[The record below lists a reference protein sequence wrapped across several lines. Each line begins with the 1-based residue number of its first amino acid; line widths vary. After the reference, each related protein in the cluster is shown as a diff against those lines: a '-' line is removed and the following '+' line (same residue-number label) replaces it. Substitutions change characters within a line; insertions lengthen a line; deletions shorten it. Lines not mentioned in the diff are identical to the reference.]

1 MGKKIQIVGNLG
13 RSLPAVTIGGVTSRV
28 LTFDGRPVVTTRQ
41 LGAFFGCEDRNITDN
56 FGNHK
61 SRFREGVHFI
71 RVSGEPLRDFKR
83 GLPEEI
89 GEPMK
94 FAPKVILWTERGAA
108 RHAKA
113 LTTEKAWSIFEALED
128 RYFRHLQ
135 APEPITKTRYAVGRR
150 DTLNLEQASKLRDTL
165 ESAAKDL
172 PEAARGHF
180 MKQGWSKM
188 RAHFKVHYREIPAA
202 EFDEAQSLLQRHVVG
217 YEPPADT
224 QPAIGHVSP
233 GALLAAASDFSA
245 WLAMAPPL
253 LVQAARL
260 GIDAANEPP
269 RRGQRKA
276 R

>member
-1 MGKKIQIVGNLG
+1 MGKKIQLVGNLG

-113 LTTEKAWSIFEALED
+113 LTTERAWSIFEALED
-128 RYFRHLQ
+128 CYFRHLQ
-135 APEPITKTRYAVGRR
+135 APEQATKTRYAVGR
-150 DTLNLEQASKLRDTL
+150 RDTL

-180 MKQGWSKM
+180 MKQGWSKI

-224 QPAIGHVSP
+224 QTAIGHVNPS
-233 GALLAAASDFSA
+233 ALLAAASDFAA
-245 WLAMAPPL
+245 WLATAPPM
-253 LVQAARL
+253 LVRAARL
-260 GIDAANEPP
+260 GIDAAHEKSPVS
-269 RRGQRKA
+269 
-276 R
+276 

>member
-1 MGKKIQIVGNLG
+1 MSKKTILIGHAP
-13 RSLPAVTIGGVTSRV
+13 LPAVTIGDTSLGIIEFNGQRAVTLGQVDAVHQRPKGTARRNFNVNRARLILGEDYMQMSADEFRTRFAGIISRRATGDV
-28 LTFDGRPVVTTRQ
+28 TLVFETGYLMLVKSFGDDLAWQVQRKLVTT
-41 LGAFFGCEDRNITDN
+41 
-56 FGNHK
+56 
-61 SRFREGVHFI
+61 
-71 RVSGEPLRDFKR
+71 
-83 GLPEEI
+83 
-89 GEPMK
+89 
-94 FAPKVILWTERGAA
+94 
-108 RHAKA
+108 
-113 LTTEKAWSIFEALED
+113 
-128 RYFRHLQ
+128 YFRHQQ
-135 APEPITKTRYAVGRR
+135 APEQTLKTRYAVGRR

-202 EFDEAQSLLQRHVVG
+202 EFDEALSLLQRHVVG
-217 YEPPADT
+217 YEPPAVT

-233 GALLAAASDFSA
+233 GALLSAATDFSA

-260 GIDAANEPP
+260 GIDAANEPA

-276 R
+276 K